1 MLNEEKIKLMTKLAL
16 YEQGEGKK
24 ALKTTKYFRND
35 YIAKNIINSILSG
48 IFSYL
53 LLLLVWVLFRVEYY
67 TEKITELNIVLM
79 VIVAAVLFVLYMIF
93 YMTLSYFV
101 FSTRYKSYRKGLS
114 EYNEDLKN
122 LHRMYKVESKVME
135 EKGLGGLD

>member
-1 MLNEEKIKLMTKLAL
+1 MLNEEKIRLMTKLAL
-16 YEQGEGKK
+16 YEQNEGKK
-24 ALKTTKYFRND
+24 ALKTTKFFRND
-35 YIAKNIINSILSG
+35 YISKNVINSILSG

-67 TEKITELNIVLM
+67 TEKITELNVVLM
-79 VIVAAVLFVLYMIF
+79 IIIAAVLFVVFMIF
-93 YMTLSYFV
+93 YLVLSYYV

-122 LHRMYKVESKVME
+122 LHRMYKMESKVME
-135 EKGLGGLD
+135 EKGLGGLE